1 VQVSFALK
9 PPSPRRLQQVPTR
22 LNETACLKKIGCAR
36 SPKGHL
42 NLTAYEFI
50 N

>member
-36 SPKGHL
+36 SPKGHIL
-42 NLTAYEFI
+42 
-50 N
+50 